1 MMAGRKT
8 ANTRMNRLTL
18 TFARTMTPIFLFAFF
33 NALLCWGAAWVF
45 RETYAF
51 SATLLGLGAFPIVVA
66 ICAYLLVLVHKI
78 EREG

>member
-1 MMAGRKT
+1 MAGKS
-8 ANTRMNRLTL
+8 TRGRLNRLTL
-18 TFARTMTPIFLFAFF
+18 TFEKTMRPIFLFALL
-33 NALLCWGAAWVF
+33 AAPLCWGAAWLF

-51 SATLLGLGAFPIVVA
+51 SAILLGLGVFPVVVA

>member
-1 MMAGRKT
+1 MMAVRQ
-8 ANTRMNRLTL
+8 NTRMGRLSL
-18 TFARTMTPIFLFAFF
+18 TFEKAMTPIFVFALV
-33 NALLCWGAAWVF
+33 NALLCWGAAWLF

-66 ICAYLLVLVHKI
+66 ICAYLLVLIHKI